1 MFKIINRYIL
11 KEIGY
16 PFIMTLFVFTFV
28 LLIGK
33 ILQIMELMINK
44 GISFFDISKLI
55 LFILPSFLTFTIP
68 ISFLIAILIGLGRL
82 SSDSEI
88 TVLRASGFSL
98 YQIMYPIAMAS
109 VIVCIVT
116 AVIGVFAPFSN
127 QATKNL
133 LFYIVK
139 QKASIGIREKVFNDD
154 FNGLVLYADSI
165 PPHGDYMDGVLISDK
180 RLTNEPATIL
190 AKRGYLV
197 SNPQSMTVTLRLID
211 GSIHGVDAGFQKYKK
226 TDFSSYDVN
235 LDLKST
241 VTGGENK
248 VKKGSIDMT
257 IGELAANIKR
267 QDFKPEEVRDMIIE
281 LHKKASIPLSCLV
294 FAILAI
300 PFGIVSKRSGKSRG
314 LHCWPIDRGRLLYP
328 ANGGGSSRRNRED
341 LAGDCRVGSQHS
353 PGTGR
358 DFPFHRG
365 RPGKTDPPSQ
375 NPRPDQ
381 CHFEKA
387 VPKGVEKKAM
397 KILDRYIIREFFKL
411 FSLTM
416 LTFTLL
422 YLVVDFF
429 SRIRMFLSNNATT
442 YQIATHFGFGIP
454 QIISHTM
461 PVSVLLASL
470 LTFSLLS
477 KNSEIV
483 ALKSSGISLYRAS
496 LPLLVSALLIS
507 AFSFV
512 FNEVITPYANQ
523 KAKYIEFVE
532 VKKLQKMGAFKQN
545 QIWYRSKNAI
555 YNFALFDPQT
565 NTLKGIT
572 INYIG
577 QNFELTMRIDAKE
590 ARWQDGQWIFSDLL
604 ITTFSTDHFPVL
616 EKVTSRAILLPET
629 PTELRASA
637 KRYRRDGILGI
648 EKLHT
653 QTTGRRI

>member
-314 LHCWPIDRGRLLYP
+314 FT
-328 ANGGGSSRRNRED
+328 
-341 LAGDCRVGSQHS
+341 VG
-353 PGTGR
+353 
-358 DFPFHRG
+358 
-365 RPGKTDPPSQ
+365 
-375 NPRPDQ
+375 
-381 CHFEKA
+381 
-387 VPKGVEKKAM
+387 
-397 KILDRYIIREFFKL
+397 
-411 FSLTM
+411 
-416 LTFTLL
+416 
-422 YLVVDFF
+422 
-429 SRIRMFLSNNATT
+429 
-442 YQIATHFGFGIP
+442 
-454 QIISHTM
+454 
-461 PVSVLLASL
+461 
-470 LTFSLLS
+470 
-477 KNSEIV
+477 
-483 ALKSSGISLYRAS
+483 
-496 LPLLVSALLIS
+496 LLIVV
-507 AFSFV
+507 AYY
-512 FNEVITPYANQ
+512 TLQMAG
-523 KAKYIEFVE
+523 
-532 VKKLQKMGAFKQN
+532 KL
-545 QIWYRSKNAI
+545 
-555 YNFALFDPQT
+555 
-565 NTLKGIT
+565 
-572 INYIG
+572 
-577 QNFELTMRIDAKE
+577 
-590 ARWQDGQWIFSDLL
+590 
-604 ITTFSTDHFPVL
+604 
-616 EKVTSRAILLPET
+616 
-629 PTELRASA
+629 
-637 KRYRRDGILGI
+637 
-648 EKLHT
+648 
-653 QTTGRRI
+653 